1 MASLSTSGHSADSIS
16 DTSSEDSHNSQDTN
30 SSQTSD
36 DLEEDVALIELD
48 EALEIMPK
56 LVDMDVRLFDEDKDG
71 LESEDDSDESDESD
85 NDSGNDADDEEAWV
99 DEVLESYCRPSVAK
113 RVRKYIEDM
122 YSTRYEEPRDKPVP
136 RPPAQMPH
144 VLKILKVE
152 RPDHFREILRV
163 TPYTFDKLCEKIE
176 DDPVFFNNSNN
187 PQIPVEEQLT
197 ITLYR
202 FGHDG
207 NTASQ
212 ASVGRWAGTGKGSP
226 ALHTKRVMTAV
237 L

>member
-1 MASLSTSGHSADSIS
+1 MKKVSRKARSEQLLKAFIKSRNARIKRARKYFLREKRRLRSSGQPLYSSSSDSHLSVLMASLSTSGHSADSIS

-36 DLEEDVALIELD
+36 DLEEDVALMELD
-48 EALEIMPK
+48 EALEIMPE

-122 YSTRYEEPRDKPVP
+122 YST
-136 RPPAQMPH
+136 
-144 VLKILKVE
+144 
-152 RPDHFREILRV
+152 
-163 TPYTFDKLCEKIE
+163 
-176 DDPVFFNNSNN
+176 
-187 PQIPVEEQLT
+187 
-197 ITLYR
+197 
-202 FGHDG
+202 
-207 NTASQ
+207 
-212 ASVGRWAGTGKGSP
+212 
-226 ALHTKRVMTAV
+226 
-237 L
+237 

>member
-1 MASLSTSGHSADSIS
+1 M
-16 DTSSEDSHNSQDTN
+16 E
-30 SSQTSD
+30 
-36 DLEEDVALIELD
+36 VD
-48 EALEIMPK
+48 EALEIMPE
-56 LVDMDVRLFDEDKDG
+56 LVDMDVRLFDEDEDG
-71 LESEDDSDESDESD
+71 SEESEDDSDESDESD

-99 DEVLESYCRPSVAK
+99 DEMLESYCGPSVAK

-152 RPDHFREILRV
+152 RLDHFQKILCI
-163 TPYTFDKLCEKIE
+163 TPYLFDKLHEKIE

-187 PQIPVEEQLT
+187 LQIPIEEQLA
-197 ITLYR
+197 ITLYC
-202 FGHDG
+202 FGHDK

-212 ASVGRWAGTGKGSP
+212 VLVGQWAGTGKDSS
-226 ALHTKRVMTAV
+226 ALHTTVQEALQPCLSSHFLR
-237 L
+237 LLIGFL